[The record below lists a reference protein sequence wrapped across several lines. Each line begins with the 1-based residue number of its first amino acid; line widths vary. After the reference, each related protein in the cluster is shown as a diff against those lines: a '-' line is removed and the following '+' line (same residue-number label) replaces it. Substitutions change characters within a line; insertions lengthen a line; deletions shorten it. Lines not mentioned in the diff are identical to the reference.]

1 MDPLY
6 LKMCWLGLLRAANLP
21 ICDKQL
27 VRATITELKY
37 DAVKT
42 KVDIFE
48 QYRST
53 NQWIQYNEY

>member
-1 MDPLY
+1 M
-6 LKMCWLGLLRAANLP
+6 KAANLP